1 MPIPTTYVMPG
12 TGTIA
17 SYNWEDLA
25 EGTGI
30 VSLYGYTTSSGA
42 VALVSGAMSFKI
54 GNTSSIY
61 SNNIETSG
69 IMDIE
74 EEYYRKFDMSP
85 FNLPKII
92 NGTGTIIVTIGGY
105 ASTGLQA
112 MYPKV
117 TLHKVSGGT
126 ESTIVSTSGAITS
139 GAVNLKKTYALS
151 MTIPRTAFK
160 KNDTLRL
167 KVGTVQ
173 CNPDVGAQCTHYIAH
188 DPADRDGN
196 YLNADVSTTKLVFHC
211 PFETGE

>member
-1 MPIPTTYVMPG
+1 M
-12 TGTIA
+12 
-17 SYNWEDLA
+17 N
-25 EGTGI
+25 
-30 VSLYGYTTSSGA
+30 
-42 VALVSGAMSFKI
+42 FKLS
-54 GNTSSIY
+54 NTSSIY

-92 NGTGTIIVTIGGY
+92 NGTGTVIVTIGAY
-105 ASTGLQA
+105 ASTGNQW

-117 TLHKVSGGT
+117 TVYKVSGGT
-126 ESTIVSTSGAITS
+126 ESTLISTSGAIVS
-139 GAVNLKKTYALS
+139 GAVSLKKTYALS

-173 CNPDVGAQCTHYIAH
+173 CNPSVGAECTHYIAS

-196 YLNADVSTTKLVFHC
+196 FLNSDVSTTKLVFHC